1 MLSLVPWWHRRELD
15 RFRGEMDRL
24 FNRFFDLGPSDLGL
38 EEGEWMPSVDVS
50 ETGKEVIVHAE
61 IPGMDPKDIDISLS
75 GNLLTLKG
83 ERKREEENKGE
94 SFHRIERSY
103 GAFTRT
109 IQLPADVNSNKV
121 DATCKDGVL
130 KVRMPKT
137 KEESVRKIEVKTA

>member
-1 MLSLVPWWHRRELD
+1 MLSLVPWHRRELD

-24 FNRFFDLGPSDLGL
+24 FNRFFNLGPSEAGL
-38 EEGEWMPSVDVS
+38 EEGEWMPLVDVS
-50 ETGKEVIVHAE
+50 ETGKEVLVNAE
-61 IPGMDPKDIDISLS
+61 VPGMDPKDIDISLS

-83 ERKREEENKGE
+83 ERKHEEEKKGK

-109 IQLPADVNSNKV
+109 IQLPAEVDSNKV
-121 DATCKDGVL
+121 DASYKDGVL
-130 KVRMPKT
+130 TIRMPKT